1 MAFGFFNTIP
11 KITHF
16 KGVIE
21 EQNFYPAPDDW
32 LIVIADIC
40 SSTEAIAAG
49 KYKEVNLIGG
59 AVICAI
65 QNATG
70 TRDWPFVFGGDGA
83 TVLIHP
89 DVKISVQAALLKT
102 QSLAKREFNLDL
114 RIAIVPIDDM
124 RRRGADVLVARHEV
138 SPGNCLALFGG
149 GGIELAEELVKST
162 LSAGPYTVPERVE
175 LEPPDLTGLSC
186 RWEFVKNQNGKILC
200 LFIKPKA
207 DNFRQRQ
214 QAISRFLSKLGDIIG
229 SEFND
234 ANPVTDK
241 TIQLRWPPKGLAAE
255 AKITRTGKPHVKHI
269 VQLYLKSLFQWFL
282 NRFNL
287 TAAAYN
293 ATQYRDEIVKNS
305 DYCKFDDALKMVLDC
320 KTTQIE
326 QIKIILAQMHTDGE
340 INFGLFETDRALMT
354 CLLFDLDSSQHL
366 HFIDGDNGGLYSAA
380 RELKMQRA

>member
-1 MAFGFFNTIP
+1 MDSGFFNSIP

-21 EQNFYPAPDDW
+21 ERNFYPAPDDW

-49 KYKEVNLIGG
+49 RYKEVNLIGG
-59 AVICAI
+59 AIICAI
-65 QNATG
+65 QNATD

-89 DVKISVQAALLKT
+89 DVRVSVQTALLKT

-114 RIAIVPIDDM
+114 RIGIVPIDDM

-149 GGIELAEELVKST
+149 GGVELAEKLVKST
-162 LSAGPYTVPERVE
+162 PTAGPYNVPQRAEQ
-175 LEPPDLTGLSC
+175 EPPDLSGLSC

-200 LFIKPKA
+200 LLVKPKA
-207 DNFRQRQ
+207 DTFRQRQ
-214 QAISRFLSKLGDIIG
+214 KILSVFLSKLGDIVG
-229 SEFND
+229 SELTD
-234 ANPVTDK
+234 ANPVTEK
-241 TIQLRWPPKGLAAE
+241 TMQLRWPPKGLAAE
-255 AKITRTGKPHVKHI
+255 AKITRTDKPYARHI
-269 VQLYLKSLFQWFL
+269 VQLYIKSLFQWFL
-282 NRFNL
+282 NRFDL

-293 ATQYRDEIVKNS
+293 APEYRGEIVKNS
-305 DYCKFDDALKMVLDC
+305 DFCKFDDVLKMVLDC

-326 QIKIILAQMHTDGE
+326 QIKIILAQMHSDGD

-366 HFIDGDNGGLYSAA
+366 HFIDGDDGGLYSAA